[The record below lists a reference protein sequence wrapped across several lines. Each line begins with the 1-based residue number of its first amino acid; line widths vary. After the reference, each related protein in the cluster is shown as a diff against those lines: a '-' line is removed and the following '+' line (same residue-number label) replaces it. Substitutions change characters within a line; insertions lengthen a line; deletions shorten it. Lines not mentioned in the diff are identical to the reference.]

1 VSRSDRA
8 PRQRSR
14 QVALQTLYARDFADP
29 QQAEGEASIEEVFE
43 RVAQNFD
50 LPVGARDFALELVT
64 GTTAELSE
72 IDDLLAANAINW
84 KISRMATVDR
94 NVLRLGI
101 YELTRTDTPV
111 SVVLDEAI
119 QLARRFG
126 GESSPGFVNGV
137 LDAVARHVGKQLKL
151 DAATTQTGEQA
162 KSEAA
167 TTQVGEQAGDGAVS
181 NQAGD
186 GAVGNQVGGQAES
199 DVKEGRESGRGVG

>member
-1 VSRSDRA
+1 MSRSDRA

-14 QVALQTLYARDFADP
+14 QVALQTLYARDFAEP
-29 QQAEGEASIEEVFE
+29 EQADGEAAIQEIFE

-50 LPVGARDFALELVT
+50 LPSGARDFALELVA
-64 GTTAELSE
+64 GTNSELSD

-94 NVLRLGI
+94 NVLRLAI

-126 GESSPGFVNGV
+126 SESSPGFVNGV
-137 LDAVARHVGKQLKL
+137 LDAVAKQIGKQAEP
-151 DAATTQTGEQA
+151 DAAAPQIGEQA
-162 KSEAA
+162 EPDAKDS
-167 TTQVGEQAGDGAVS
+167 
-181 NQAGD
+181 
-186 GAVGNQVGGQAES
+186 
-199 DVKEGRESGRGVG
+199 RESGRGAG

>member
-1 VSRSDRA
+1 VSKSDRA

-29 QQAEGEASIEEVFE
+29 QQIDAETGIRELFE

-50 LPVGARDFALELVT
+50 LPAGARDFALELVS
-64 GTTAELSE
+64 GTTSELSA
-72 IDDLLAANAINW
+72 IDELLAANAINW
-84 KISRMATVDR
+84 KISRMAAVDR

-126 GESSPGFVNGV
+126 GDSSPGFVNGV
-137 LDAVARHVGKQLKL
+137 LDAVAKRVGKPAEP
-151 DAATTQTGEQA
+151 DV
-162 KSEAA
+162 EA
-167 TTQVGEQAGDGAVS
+167 D
-181 NQAGD
+181 
-186 GAVGNQVGGQAES
+186 
-199 DVKEGRESGRGVG
+199 RESGRGVG

>member
-1 VSRSDRA
+1 MSRSDRA

-14 QVALQTLYARDFADP
+14 QAALQTLYARDFADP
-29 QQAEGEASIEEVFE
+29 QHADGEADIQEIFE

-50 LPVGARDFALELVT
+50 LPVGARDFALELAA
-64 GTTAELSE
+64 GTASELSD

-84 KISRMATVDR
+84 KLSRMALVDR

-111 SVVLDEAI
+111 SVILDEAI

-137 LDAVARHVGKQLKL
+137 LDAVAKQLGKQAEV
-151 DAATTQTGEQA
+151 DA
-162 KSEAA
+162 KDSL
-167 TTQVGEQAGDGAVS
+167 
-181 NQAGD
+181 
-186 GAVGNQVGGQAES
+186 ES
-199 DVKEGRESGRGVG
+199 DRGVG

>member
-14 QVALQTLYARDFADP
+14 QAALQTLYARDFADP
-29 QQAEGEASIEEVFE
+29 QQVDGETGVQELFE

-50 LPVGARDFALELVT
+50 LSAGARDFALKLVS
-64 GTTAELSE
+64 GTTSELSA

-111 SVVLDEAI
+111 SVILDEAI
-119 QLARRFG
+119 RLARRFG
-126 GESSPGFVNGV
+126 GESSPAFVNGV
-137 LDAVARHVGKQLKL
+137 LDAVAKQVGKRTEP
-151 DAATTQTGEQA
+151 DAED
-162 KSEAA
+162 SR
-167 TTQVGEQAGDGAVS
+167 
-181 NQAGD
+181 
-186 GAVGNQVGGQAES
+186 ES
-199 DVKEGRESGRGVG
+199 DRGVG

>member
-29 QQAEGEASIEEVFE
+29 QQIDGETGIQELFE

-50 LPVGARDFALELVT
+50 LPAGARDFALELVS
-64 GTTAELSE
+64 GTTSELSA
-72 IDDLLAANAINW
+72 IDELLAANAINW
-84 KISRMATVDR
+84 KISRMAAVDR

-111 SVVLDEAI
+111 SVILDEAI

-137 LDAVARHVGKQLKL
+137 LDAVAKQVGKR
-151 DAATTQTGEQA
+151 
-162 KSEAA
+162 
-167 TTQVGEQAGDGAVS
+167 VG
-181 NQAGD
+181 
-186 GAVGNQVGGQAES
+186 S
-199 DVKEGRESGRGVG
+199 DTEGSRESGMEVG

>member
-14 QVALQTLYARDFADP
+14 QAALQTLFARDFVDP
-29 QQAEGEASIEEVFE
+29 RQTDGDTGIEEVFE

-50 LPVGARDFALELVT
+50 LSAGARDFALELVS
-64 GTTAELSE
+64 GTTSELSA

-111 SVVLDEAI
+111 SVILDEAI

-126 GESSPGFVNGV
+126 GESSAGFVNGV
-137 LDAVARHVGKQLKL
+137 LDAVAKQI
-151 DAATTQTGEQA
+151 GR
-162 KSEAA
+162 
-167 TTQVGEQAGDGAVS
+167 
-181 NQAGD
+181 
-186 GAVGNQVGGQAES
+186 QAEP
-199 DVKEGRESGRGVG
+199 DAVAQQIGRQAEPDAKDSPGSGRGVG

>member
-1 VSRSDRA
+1 MSRSDRA

-14 QVALQTLYARDFADP
+14 QAALQTLSARDFADP
-29 QQAEGEASIEEVFE
+29 QQIGGETSIEELFE

-50 LPVGARDFALELVT
+50 LPTGARDFALKLAA
-64 GTTAELSE
+64 GTASELSK

-84 KISRMATVDR
+84 KISRMAAVDR

-111 SVVLDEAI
+111 SVILDEAI

-137 LDAVARHVGKQLKL
+137 LDAVAKQVR
-151 DAATTQTGEQA
+151 EQA
-162 KSEAA
+162 
-167 TTQVGEQAGDGAVS
+167 EQALEPDVEDS
-181 NQAGD
+181 REP
-186 GAVGNQVGGQAES
+186 GQGIA
-199 DVKEGRESGRGVG
+199 

>member
-14 QVALQTLYARDFADP
+14 QVALQTLFARDFADP
-29 QQAEGEASIEEVFE
+29 QQADGETAIQEIFE

-50 LPVGARDFALELVT
+50 LPAGARDFALELVA
-64 GTTAELSE
+64 GTTSELSD

-94 NVLRLGI
+94 NVLRLAI
-101 YELTRTDTPV
+101 YELSRTDTPV
-111 SVVLDEAI
+111 SVILDEAI

-137 LDAVARHVGKQLKL
+137 LDAVAKQIGREAEPDAVAQEIGKQAEP
-151 DAATTQTGEQA
+151 DVVA
-162 KSEAA
+162 
-167 TTQVGEQAGDGAVS
+167 EQAGRH
-181 NQAGD
+181 
-186 GAVGNQVGGQAES
+186 AEADAKDS
-199 DVKEGRESGRGVG
+199 RESGRGTR

>member
-1 VSRSDRA
+1 VSRPDRA

-29 QQAEGEASIEEVFE
+29 EHVDGEVGIREIFE

-50 LPVGARDFALELVT
+50 LPLGARDFALELFS
-64 GTTAELSE
+64 GTTADLAK

-84 KISRMATVDR
+84 KISRMAMVDR
-94 NVLRLGI
+94 NVLRLAV

-111 SVVLDEAI
+111 SVILDEAI

-137 LDAVARHVGKQLKL
+137 LDAVAKQIGRQSEL
-151 DAATTQTGEQA
+151 DA
-162 KSEAA
+162 KDSL
-167 TTQVGEQAGDGAVS
+167 
-181 NQAGD
+181 
-186 GAVGNQVGGQAES
+186 ES
-199 DVKEGRESGRGVG
+199 DRGVG

>member
-14 QVALQTLYARDFADP
+14 QVALQTLYACDFAEP
-29 QQAEGEASIEEVFE
+29 QQSDGEIDIEEIFE

-50 LPVGARDFALELVT
+50 LPAGARDFALKLVS
-64 GTTAELSE
+64 GTTSELSA

-111 SVVLDEAI
+111 SVILDEAI
-119 QLARRFG
+119 RLARRFG

-137 LDAVARHVGKQLKL
+137 LDAVAKQIGR
-151 DAATTQTGEQA
+151 QGEPEA
-162 KSEAA
+162 KDSK
-167 TTQVGEQAGDGAVS
+167 QS
-181 NQAGD
+181 
-186 GAVGNQVGGQAES
+186 GQ
-199 DVKEGRESGRGVG
+199 GIG